1 MNEYNH
7 HRIIKRFV
15 FDNQGKNLPQNI
27 EDVFVKASNFTD
39 SINAEL
45 KYYFYHFYYDIEVGE
60 DNTIELLRVD
70 EKNNLSAQSMKHCGN
85 YINQVECEMPFS
97 PQKDEKEFF
106 SFINDRP
113 RSPRHKLF
121 DMGNQS
127 DNVAFLHAMGAEL
140 EYGLSEKP
148 RLSQVIFEEHLKKC
162 FAEYLFLEDESKAL
176 FMLGIAMHGI
186 MDSFTPSHMGF
197 QHYTKQDMALHAQ
210 GDVIPIRNISVVES
224 EKHELKAAEQTKIE
238 YQHSQEEVDFVP
250 GQYDREKSRGARLLA
265 DIKKNY
271 NNDDYLNDIEYEM
284 LKIYLYISRLKNSR
298 TSEVIEGYDAVTK
311 KWKSFKGLKLSQ
323 INNELSQ
330 YEYDETAYIF
340 SDTAVKAMTEV
351 MDVLAKVRKQC
362 EEEQQKY
369 QFYKENKEATIEKAV
384 TCWRKLY
391 NSINGQR
398 EEHTKWNLYA
408 KELGDYLRLLMKQK
422 GEQKYMD
429 YSMSKWHR
437 DL

>member
-210 GDVIPIRNISVVES
+210 GDVIPIRNITMVES
-224 EKHELKAAEQTKIE
+224 KK
-238 YQHSQEEVDFVP
+238 EEVDFVP
-250 GQYDREKSRGARLLA
+250 GQFDKENSSGARLFA
-265 DIKKNY
+265 DIIKNY
-271 NNDDYLNDIEYEM
+271 NNDDYLDDVECEM
-284 LKIYLYISRLKNSR
+284 LKIYLYISRLKNSS
-298 TSEVIEGYDAVTK
+298 TGEVIEGYETVTK

-323 INNELSQ
+323 IKNELSQ

-340 SDTAVKAMTEV
+340 SDTAVKAMTKV
-351 MDVLAKVRKQC
+351 MGVLSKVRKQC
-362 EEEQQKY
+362 EKEQQKY
-369 QFYKENKEATIEKAV
+369 QFYKENKETTIEEAV
-384 TCWRKLY
+384 SCWRELY

-398 EEHTKWNLYA
+398 EGHTKLNLYT
-408 KELGDYLRLLMKQK
+408 KDLGDYLRLLMKQK
-422 GEQKYMD
+422 GEQKYAD

>member
-15 FDNQGKNLPQNI
+15 FDNRDKNLPQNI
-27 EDVFVKASNFTD
+27 EDVFVKASDFADACEVTTQGR
-39 SINAEL
+39 
-45 KYYFYHFYYDIEVGE
+45 YYLYHFYYDIQITEN
-60 DNTIELLRVD
+60 NTITLSRID
-70 EKNNLSAQSMKHCGN
+70 EDTNKYEENMCHCGDYMGN
-85 YINQVECEMPFS
+85 VYTGSFFS
-97 PQKDEKEFF
+97 PKDFF

-113 RSPRHKLF
+113 EPTGIVE
-121 DMGNQS
+121 DVIDNQC

-140 EYGLSEKP
+140 GKNISEKP
-148 RLSQVIFEEHLKKC
+148 RLSQNVFEEHLKKC
-162 FAEYLFLEDESKAL
+162 FAEYLFIEDETKAL
-176 FMLGIAMHGI
+176 FMLGIAMHSI
-186 MDSFTPSHMGF
+186 MDSFTPSHTDF

-210 GDVIPIRNISVVES
+210 GDVIPIRNITIVKS
-224 EKHELKAAEQTKIE
+224 EKNVWNPTEQTKVD
-238 YQHSQEEVDFVP
+238 YQLSQEEVDFVP
-250 GQYDREKSRGARLLA
+250 GQYDREQSKGARFLA

-298 TSEVIEGYDAVTK
+298 TGEVIEGYHAVTK

-323 INNELSQ
+323 IRNELSQ

-340 SDTAVKAMTEV
+340 SDKAVKAMTEV
-351 MDVLAKVRKQC
+351 MDVLSKVRKQC
-362 EEEQQKY
+362 KEEQQKY
-369 QFYKENKEATIEKAV
+369 QFYKENKVTTIEEAV
-384 TCWRKLY
+384 SCWRKLY

-398 EEHTKWNLYA
+398 EEHTKLNLYT

-422 GEQKYMD
+422 GEQEYID

>member
-1 MNEYNH
+1 MNEHNH
-7 HRIIKRFV
+7 HRIIERFV
-15 FDNQGKNLPQNI
+15 FDNRDKNLPQNI
-27 EDVFVKASNFTD
+27 EDVFVKASDFTD
-39 SINAEL
+39 ACEVTTQGR
-45 KYYFYHFYYDIEVGE
+45 YYLYHFYYDIQITEN
-60 DNTIELLRVD
+60 NTITLSRID
-70 EKNNLSAQSMKHCGN
+70 ENTNKYEENMRHSGDYIGNVYTGSYLS
-85 YINQVECEMPFS
+85 P
-97 PQKDEKEFF
+97 KEFF
-106 SFINDRP
+106 SLINDRP
-113 RSPRHKLF
+113 EPSGIVE
-121 DMGNQS
+121 DNIDNQC

-140 EYGLSEKP
+140 GYGVSEKP
-148 RLSQVIFEEHLKKC
+148 RLSQVIFEDHLRKC
-162 FAEYLFLEDESKAL
+162 FAEYLFLEDESEAL

-369 QFYKENKEATIEKAV
+369 QFYKENKEATIEKAL